1 MEYTLSQLFSLFF
14 IYSLAGWLLDTA
26 AATIFRREWINKGYL
41 SLPLCPIYGVQA
53 VAFTLFLSELKNRPF
68 FLFLGGMI
76 LAAFFTLI
84 TAHILNRLFHQKW
97 WDYRH
102 FQFEGYLSLPAMASC
117 GLGAVVCVRW
127 GNPLF
132 LRLISHIPEG
142 ILRILLMVLGVL
154 LVLDF
159 FGSSRL
165 AMASR

>member
-84 TAHILNRLFHQKW
+84 TAHILERL
-97 WDYRH
+97 DYLRDW
-102 FQFEGYLSLPAMASC
+102 LSLQREALEAGKELSY
-117 GLGAVVCVRW
+117 
-127 GNPLF
+127 
-132 LRLISHIPEG
+132 
-142 ILRILLMVLGVL
+142 
-154 LVLDF
+154 DF
-159 FGSSRL
+159 SDYQTAGYGTL
-165 AMASR
+165 PTY